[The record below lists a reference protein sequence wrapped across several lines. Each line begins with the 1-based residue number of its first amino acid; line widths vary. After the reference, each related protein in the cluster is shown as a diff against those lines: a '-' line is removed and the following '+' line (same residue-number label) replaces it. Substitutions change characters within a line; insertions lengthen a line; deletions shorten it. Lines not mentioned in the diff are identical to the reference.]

1 MLKNGAEIAEP
12 GEFTKRAFLNG
23 RMDLSQAE
31 AVMDV
36 IQAKNEY
43 ALRSSMDQLRGSVQK
58 AIRDIRE
65 KLIYHIAYIESALDD
80 PEHISLDGYP
90 QELLEVV
97 DNEQK
102 EVKRLLKTSS
112 DGKMIQEGI
121 QTVILGKPNA
131 GKSSQTGRM
140 CQSGNKRSE
149 RLGKLNLHG
158 IIVYDLCGANHIAQ
172 KSGSLKSQLLVS
184 PAVQVGLGCLC
195 VKRRTVC
202 EGYALS

>member
-1 MLKNGAEIAEP
+1 
-12 GEFTKRAFLNG
+12 
-23 RMDLSQAE
+23 
-31 AVMDV
+31 MDV

-121 QTVILGKPNA
+121 QTVILWKTKCRKILTV
-131 GKSSQTGRM
+131 KSSDRRKPGYCDRYCRNDQRH
-140 CQSGNKRSE
+140 SGGIYHTSWNISE
-149 RLGKLNLHG
+149 D
-158 IIVYDLCGANHIAQ
+158 Y
-172 KSGSLKSQLLVS
+172 
-184 PAVQVGLGCLC
+184 
-195 VKRRTVC
+195 
-202 EGYALS
+202 